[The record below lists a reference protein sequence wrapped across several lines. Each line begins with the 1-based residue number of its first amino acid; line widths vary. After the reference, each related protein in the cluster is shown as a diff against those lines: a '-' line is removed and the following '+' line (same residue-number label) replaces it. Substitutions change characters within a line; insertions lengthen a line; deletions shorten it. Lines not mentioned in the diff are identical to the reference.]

1 MQSSRWPPSSLQ
13 RSHVPQPTQV
23 CCISLSLSL
32 PFPLPFPLSHSLSLS
47 LYCVSSLCFV
57 IVSIVLCPVDRLTHL
72 VMLPLPDGC
81 VLHACYNGELSLIT
95 HFQYKSHI
103 MVSLY
108 MYNVHAGSELC
119 QWSVKDITTSGSYQ
133 AKKEK
138 VFTTPSTISWY
149 MCMCIYICRLFCE

>member
-1 MQSSRWPPSSLQ
+1 
-13 RSHVPQPTQV
+13 
-23 CCISLSLSL
+23 
-32 PFPLPFPLSHSLSLS
+32 
-47 LYCVSSLCFV
+47 
-57 IVSIVLCPVDRLTHL
+57 
-72 VMLPLPDGC
+72 
-81 VLHACYNGELSLIT
+81 
-95 HFQYKSHI
+95 

-149 MCMCIYICRLFCE
+149 MCIHIYTSVGSSVNRLFKLVLTYRTLNYMLHSVTALNGLLPPPFPLSPQSVCVFAVPLLSGHGGRQRDHRAGRDEWSPERGSRVACGGAPGGH